1 MKPREVDQYEWYIP
15 LGIFGNINIG
25 TILDTLER
33 DIIKNKENERN
44 SILATPY
51 FYAWLSIYCDHFTNG
66 LFYTHYGLFG
76 KKSIFEDKIPF
87 ETIIKELKDHHKKN
101 PSLLE
106 YKGLRLDNVM
116 KNVWEIVET
125 RHCFKHGGIPNII
138 RDIDPSTKREIKK
151 IICPSNFD
159 ETLKKIKIA
168 NAFIES
174 IKVPTIAGVYKKS
187 EK

>member
-1 MKPREVDQYEWYIP
+1 MELREVDPHEWHIVF
-15 LGIFGNINIG
+15 GIFGNMNIS
-25 TILDTLER
+25 TVLDTLER

-66 LFYTHYGLFG
+66 LFYTHYRLFG
-76 KKSIFEDKIPF
+76 KKSIFKDKISF
-87 ETIIKELKDHHKKN
+87 VIKELKDHHKKN

-106 YKGLRLDNVM
+106 NKGFRLDNVM
-116 KNVWEIVET
+116 KNVCEIIET
-125 RHCFKHGGIPNII
+125 RHSFRHGSIPNLI
-138 RDIDPSTKREIKK
+138 REIDPSTELEIKK
-151 IICPSNFD
+151 ILCPSNFN
-159 ETLKKIKIA
+159 ETLNKIKIV
-168 NAFIES
+168 NAFLET